1 MEMIHKEYSPSN
13 LLKPTTVF
21 VDTTNIV
28 FYSDA
33 QVLYR
38 LIRILVNDSAS
49 DFLQMFH
56 SLVEAFGQDRSF
68 EKAIELSHIKESQN
82 ILLDYVDWGEVRHQ
96 TGETDVINYCDM
108 VYRNLLYQSDF
119 LKAPYQPTSI
129 GNALKF
135 LTKDRNLTK
144 LICYSGH
151 LTNALCDALTE
162 LMSTGSDKIMVIG
175 DVPIDDAIKQN
186 DADIYFLN
194 EFQLI
199 EAIISMG
206 KTKHRELIIPARP
219 YNTIFYSDGIG
230 TDTDSEIKYYSNF
243 DIDVNFIRMPI

>member
-21 VDTTNIV
+21 VDTTNII

-56 SLVEAFGQDRSF
+56 SLMEAFGQDRSF

-162 LMSTGSDKIMVIG
+162 LMSTG
-175 DVPIDDAIKQN
+175 
-186 DADIYFLN
+186 
-194 EFQLI
+194 
-199 EAIISMG
+199 
-206 KTKHRELIIPARP
+206 
-219 YNTIFYSDGIG
+219 
-230 TDTDSEIKYYSNF
+230 
-243 DIDVNFIRMPI
+243 